1 MQGWLD
7 SSTSTATNQS
17 ILPHSILMS
26 TTLLPA
32 QPAFV
37 HHDTWAARY
46 NPELLSKLMPK
57 GIAFLFFSFY
67 ITMLLTFL
75 LCRHLQKL
83 ESLEICGGRVTDLGV
98 AVLST
103 VPSLT
108 SLSLAH
114 NLAITDTAL
123 PLLARLTNLCSLNLT
138 HSKISGSGLTA
149 LYGLTVSCSKPEQ
162 RLKLHKAGASGAL
175 LAPLLCSTLGV

>member
-1 MQGWLD
+1 M
-7 SSTSTATNQS
+7 T
-17 ILPHSILMS
+17 
-26 TTLLPA
+26 
-32 QPAFV
+32 
-37 HHDTWAARY
+37 
-46 NPELLSKLMPK
+46 PK
-57 GIAFLFFSFY
+57 GVVFLFFFSY
-67 ITMLLTFL
+67 ITIVLTFL
-75 LCRHLQKL
+75 FRRHLQKL

-149 LYGLTVSCSKPEQ
+149 LYGLTVSCSRPVQ
-162 RLKLHKAGASGAL
+162 RLKLH
-175 LAPLLCSTLGV
+175 

>member
-1 MQGWLD
+1 MQGWLG
-7 SSTSTATNQS
+7 SSTNTSTNQN
-17 ILPHSILMS
+17 ILPYSILMITAS
-26 TTLLPA
+26 LPA
-32 QPAFV
+32 QPVSV
-37 HHDTWAARY
+37 HHDA
-46 NPELLSKLMPK
+46 P
-57 GIAFLFFSFY
+57 Y
-67 ITMLLTFL
+67 IFIH
-75 LCRHLQKL
+75 RHLQKL

-138 HSKISGSGLTA
+138 HSKISGNGLTA
-149 LYGLTVSCSKPEQ
+149 LYGLTVSRSAASWESECMQDVTTVSCLP
-162 RLKLHKAGASGAL
+162 AGLLVVFIHTGCATADQSSFTRL
-175 LAPLLCSTLGV
+175 LASSALVCVPPGVQQA

>member
-1 MQGWLD
+1 
-7 SSTSTATNQS
+7 
-17 ILPHSILMS
+17 
-26 TTLLPA
+26 
-32 QPAFV
+32 
-37 HHDTWAARY
+37 
-46 NPELLSKLMPK
+46 
-57 GIAFLFFSFY
+57 
-67 ITMLLTFL
+67 
-75 LCRHLQKL
+75 HLQKL

-138 HSKISGSGLTA
+138 HSKISGNGLTA
-149 LYGLTVSCSKPEQ
+149 LYGLTGLQALISLTLPDSWQAQIGLYATKVQQVQIITLTSFSAYSTKVRRSAAEKLQAALPNLQ
-162 RLKLHKAGASGAL
+162 KLRLGQGA
-175 LAPLLCSTLGV
+175 APPPTHVA